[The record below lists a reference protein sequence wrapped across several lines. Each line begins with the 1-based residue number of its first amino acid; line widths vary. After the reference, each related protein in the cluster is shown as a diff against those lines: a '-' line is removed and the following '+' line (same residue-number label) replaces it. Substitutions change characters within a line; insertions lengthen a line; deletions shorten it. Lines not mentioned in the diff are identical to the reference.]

1 MTRLLVLLTAAAA
14 MLGSQEISFE
24 TPRTT
29 PPLPCNEERSGQ
41 LAGRARSALSGG
53 DPAMAAGLF
62 RQAYEACPSNR
73 VLLLEVARA
82 LTSQRKFDQAIET
95 ANEFLTAEPGSI
107 PGLLVLANALFM
119 DQQWEKCR
127 EVLDKVLAVEPDN
140 PTALLLEGN
149 NEYILGNTG
158 EAEKALQRLLA
169 RRPED
174 VDAAYMLGRI
184 YYMDNRAEYA
194 MGMFQRVLR
203 LDPKHYKAW
212 DNLGLC
218 YDAVGDPEMAIRH
231 FLTAIKLVE
240 KDHPEYEWPYANLA
254 DLLLRQNRYEE
265 AYRAATQAAK
275 RNPYRA
281 RNFFLGG
288 KALIKLGRMKDAR
301 KWLERAVALD
311 PDFPDSLYALGQLY
325 IKLGD
330 KQKGIETLKRFRE
343 AKRKTPAQRR

>member
-1 MTRLLVLLTAAAA
+1 MMWILLALALTGISF
-14 MLGSQEISFE
+14 GSQEITFE
-24 TPRTT
+24 TPRAAA
-29 PPLPCNEERSGQ
+29 PLPCNQERSDQ
-41 LAGRARSALSGG
+41 FAARARSALSGG

-62 RQAYEACPSNR
+62 RQAYEACPAKR

-82 LTSQRKFDQAIET
+82 LTGQRKFDEAIRT
-95 ANEFLTAEPGSI
+95 ANEYLASEPASI

-119 DQQWEKCR
+119 DQQWEKCQ

-149 NEYILGNTG
+149 NEYFLGNTDK
-158 EAEKALQRLLA
+158 AEKTLQHLLDVK
-169 RRPED
+169 PDD

-218 YDAVGDPEMAIRH
+218 YDALGDTEMAIRH

-265 AYRAATQAAK
+265 AYQAATQAAK

-288 KALIKLGRMKDAR
+288 KALVKLKRMEDAR

-311 PDFPDSLYALGQLY
+311 PDYTDALYALGQLY
-325 IKLGD
+325 VKLGE

-343 AKRKTPAQRR
+343 AKRKAPTQRR

>member
-1 MTRLLVLLTAAAA
+1 MTHLVFALAAAA
-14 MLGSQEISFE
+14 IPLGSQEIALE
-24 TPRTT
+24 TPRASA
-29 PPLPCNEERSGQ
+29 PLPCNQERSDQ
-41 LAGRARSALSGG
+41 FAARARAALSGG
-53 DPAMAAGLF
+53 DPGMAAGLF

-73 VLLLEVARA
+73 VLLLEEARA
-82 LTSQRKFDQAIET
+82 LTGQRKFDEAIET
-95 ANEFLTAEPGSI
+95 ANEFLNEEPGSV

-119 DQQWEKCR
+119 DQQWEKCG
-127 EVLDKVLAVEPDN
+127 EILDKVLALQPDN
-140 PTALLLEGN
+140 TTALLLKGN
-149 NEYILGNTG
+149 NEYFLGNTG
-158 EAEKALQRLLA
+158 AAEKALQRLLDLN
-169 RRPED
+169 PED

-218 YDAVGDPEMAIRH
+218 YDALGQTDMAIRH

-265 AYRAATQAAK
+265 AYGAATQAVK

-288 KALIKLGRMKDAR
+288 KALVKLGRLEDAR
-301 KWLERAVALD
+301 KWLERSVALD
-311 PDFPDSLYALGQLY
+311 PDFPDSLYALAQLY
-325 IKLGD
+325 IKLGE
-330 KQKGIETLKRFRE
+330 KEKGIETLKRFRE
-343 AKRKTPAQRR
+343 AKRKAPKQRR